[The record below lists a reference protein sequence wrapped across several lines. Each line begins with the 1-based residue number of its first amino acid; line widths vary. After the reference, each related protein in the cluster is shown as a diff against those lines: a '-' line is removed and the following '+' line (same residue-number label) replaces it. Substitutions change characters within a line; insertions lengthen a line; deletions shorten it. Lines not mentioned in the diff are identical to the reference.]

1 MAEEQCM
8 AWLCPGHKAQLMA
21 PKPLH
26 PNAIAFMS
34 ITGKNAGARL
44 IRGSRESV
52 AAPAR
57 GFLGASHCVQDSVA
71 GPPTYRS
78 CSWYTLKS
86 A

>member
-21 PKPLH
+21 PRPCH
-26 PNAIAFMS
+26 PNDIAFML
-34 ITGKNAGARL
+34 ITDKNTGACL
-44 IRGSRESV
+44 TRGSRESL

-57 GFLGASHCVQDSVA
+57 AFLGASHCVQDSAA

-78 CSWYTLKS
+78 CSWYTLTS